1 VLDPDVVR
9 VLDRHFDEDIAQ
21 AVPIDPERWSKRAL
35 PQRMAELVVR
45 PLRGRL

>member
-1 VLDPDVVR
+1 

-21 AVPIDPERWSKRAL
+21 AVPIDPERWSQRAL